1 MRAIFLDVPS
11 NKSSSSTLRWVDVGR
26 EYHHQS
32 FLKRDKEG
40 YFNTCTRMHPPTHL
54 CTHPKSHYVMIKQQL
69 DSVRRGGTGCTWPGK
84 KQMYSELQRS
94 QNATYCTTTM
104 NITSFPRLLYLE
116 QGPFSTSYTSIQ
128 DTKKICPISNLH
140 LGVEAYPSVY
150 NQLLKC
156 RSQVQ
161 LVFYVMYGLVAT
173 VGILGN
179 CALII
184 SCCRWKWRKKIRNM

>member
-1 MRAIFLDVPS
+1 MHPHVP
-11 NKSSSSTLRWVDVGR
+11 T
-26 EYHHQS
+26 HPP
-32 FLKRDKEG
+32 
-40 YFNTCTRMHPPTHL
+40 MHPPKVSL
-54 CTHPKSHYVMIKQQL
+54 LVMIKQQL
-69 DSVRRGGTGCTWPGK
+69 DWVRRGGTGYTWPGK

-94 QNATYCTTTM
+94 PNAPYCTCLTTM
-104 NITSFPRLLYLE
+104 NVTNFPKLLYLE

-173 VGILGN
+173 VGIVGN

-184 SCCRWKWRKKIRNM
+184 SCCRWKWKEEIFKN